1 MHYICS
7 PRAYVHTYVHAYVPT
22 PHLPCACVYRGH
34 MDHVLCVQFKDNM
47 LVSGSGD
54 CTIIV
59 WDLSTYEMKRTLRGH
74 KAAVTTLQFDS
85 SRIISGSLDRL
96 IKIWDLGTWQ
106 VCVWGG
112 G

>member
-1 MHYICS
+1 
-7 PRAYVHTYVHAYVPT
+7 
-22 PHLPCACVYRGH
+22 
-34 MDHVLCVQFKDNM
+34 M

-59 WDLSTYEMKRTLRGH
+59 WDLSMYEMKRTLRGH

-85 SRIISGSLDRL
+85 SRIISGSLDCL

-106 VCVWGG
+106 VGAWGLG
-112 G
+112 